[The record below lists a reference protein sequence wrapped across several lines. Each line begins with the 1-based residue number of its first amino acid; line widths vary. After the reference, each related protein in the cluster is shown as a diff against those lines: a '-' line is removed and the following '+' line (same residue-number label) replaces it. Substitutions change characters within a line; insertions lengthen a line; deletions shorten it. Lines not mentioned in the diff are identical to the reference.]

1 MVFILATTEK
11 HKILPT
17 ILSRCQIYDFERMTV
32 PRIVNHLKMVAEKEG
47 ITYEEQALG
56 VIAEK
61 ADGGMRDA
69 LSIFD
74 QVASFCQGNI
84 TYKGVIED
92 LNILDSDYYFRMVDL
107 SLENKVSDIMVL
119 LNQIISKG
127 FDGSGVVHDGQ
138 RRSDPAAAGDQ

>member
-1 MVFILATTEK
+1 
-11 HKILPT
+11 
-17 ILSRCQIYDFERMTV
+17 
-32 PRIVNHLKMVAEKEG
+32 MVAEKEG
-47 ITYEEQALG
+47 ISYEEQALG

-74 QVASFCQGNI
+74 QVTSFCQGNI

-92 LNILDSDYYFRMVDL
+92 LNVLDNDYYFRMVDL
-107 SLENKVSDIMVL
+107 ALENKVSDIMLL

-127 FDGSGVVHDGQ
+127 FDGSGTVLVSC
-138 RRSDPAAAGDQ
+138 RVLPPTSAT